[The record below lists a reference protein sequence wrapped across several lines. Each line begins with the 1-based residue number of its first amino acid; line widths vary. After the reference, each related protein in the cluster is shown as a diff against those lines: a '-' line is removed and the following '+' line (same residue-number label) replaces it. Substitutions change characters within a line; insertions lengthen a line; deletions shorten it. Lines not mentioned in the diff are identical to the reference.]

1 MKKIRVFVFGLLVL
15 ALSACA
21 TFDSKNDPAPLK
33 AFAVFSD
40 YTAIAATA
48 DLYVNSQFPDPNIK
62 LRIKQADAKA
72 WPAVEVMM
80 TVAGGEMPDF
90 CDSPAHATVES
101 AMVAASC
108 NQDLPAVVRQTRL
121 LVALLASVVKET
133 AQ

>member
-1 MKKIRVFVFGLLVL
+1 MKKIRVFVLGLLAL

-21 TFDSKNDPAPLK
+21 TFDSRNDPAPLK

-48 DLYVNSQFPDPNIK
+48 ALYVNSQFPDPNIK
-62 LRIKQADAKA
+62 ARIKQADAKA
-72 WPAVEVMM
+72 WPAVGVMM

-90 CDSPAHATVES
+90 CDSPGLAPVDTALLVS
-101 AMVAASC
+101 AC

-121 LVALLASVVKET
+121 LVALLASVIKET